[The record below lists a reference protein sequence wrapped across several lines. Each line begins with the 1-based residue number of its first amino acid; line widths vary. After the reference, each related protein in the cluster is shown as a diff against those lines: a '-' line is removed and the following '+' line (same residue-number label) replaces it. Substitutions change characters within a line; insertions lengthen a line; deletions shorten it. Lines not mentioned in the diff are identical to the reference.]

1 MTGSA
6 GLEQGYRRL
15 LACYPRAY
23 RRENEQEILA
33 VLMDSARVGQQ
44 RPGLAESAD
53 LIRGAVRMR
62 LRPASRPPRAVLGA
76 VLLMCA
82 GAAASLAAQITMVLT
97 TGSVHSAVLH
107 QYPAFT
113 AAQWHG
119 VLVELAVKEIGALV
133 FIGVWLWLAWAN
145 SRGHDWARMVF
156 GAFYGLICLS
166 MLMAVSQG
174 APVYAPADFAVG
186 VAEWLIATAALVLI
200 YCRPACP
207 YYRPEP
213 AQQ

>member
-1 MTGSA
+1 MTYSPE
-6 GLEQGYRRL
+6 LERGYRRL
-15 LACYPRAY
+15 LACYPRAF
-23 RRENEQEILA
+23 RRENTDEIVGVLLA
-33 VLMDSARVGQQ
+33 SAAEGQR

-53 LIRGAVRMR
+53 LIRGAARMR

-82 GAAASLAAQITMVLT
+82 GAAASLAAQITMVVT
-97 TGSVHSAVLH
+97 TGSIHSAVLH

-119 VLVELAVKEIGALV
+119 VLSELAIKEIGALV
-133 FIGVWLWLAWAN
+133 CIGVWLWLAWAN
-145 SRGHDWARMVF
+145 SRAHDWARMVF

-166 MLMAVSQG
+166 LLAALSQG

-186 VAEWLIATAALVLI
+186 MVEWLTATAALVLI
-200 YCRPACP
+200 YCRPASP

-213 AQQ
+213 ARQ

>member
-1 MTGSA
+1 MTDSA
-6 GLEQGYRRL
+6 GLERGYRRL
-15 LACYPRAY
+15 LGCYPRAY

-33 VLMDSARVGQQ
+33 VLMDSAREGQR

-53 LIRGAVRMR
+53 LIRGAARMR
-62 LRPASRPPRAVLGA
+62 LRPASRPPRAVVGA

-82 GAAASLAAQITMVLT
+82 GAAASLAAQLTMVVT
-97 TGSVHSAVLH
+97 TGSVRSAVLH
-107 QYPAFT
+107 RYPAFT

-119 VLVELAVKEIGALV
+119 VLSELAIKEIGALV
-133 FIGVWLWLAWAN
+133 CIGVWLWLAWAN

-156 GAFYGLICLS
+156 GAFYGLLCLS
-166 MLMAVSQG
+166 MLVALSQG

-186 VAEWLIATAALVLI
+186 VVEWLIATAALVLI
-200 YCRPACP
+200 YRRPACA

-213 AQQ
+213 AQR